1 MTQVSD
7 SHAFEITVHQTALP
21 VLAHVINNRLAPDD
35 RPIAASDFLALAQ
48 GDCPTELRLSLIFPR
63 DDALSTLAA
72 EDPDLAVS
80 PDAVTL
86 GYVFVSAIARGDVLD
101 VSFYAISHA
110 LAAAMRESDQVRA
123 FFRSL
128 GEHATDAQVREV
140 NEWNESRPL

>member
-1 MTQVSD
+1 VSD
-7 SHAFEITVHQTALP
+7 SHAFEITVRQAALP
-21 VLAHVINNRLAPDD
+21 GLANAINSRLAPDS
-35 RPIAASDFLALAQ
+35 RPVAASDFLALAQ
-48 GDCPTELRLSLIFPR
+48 GDSLAELRLSLIFPR

-72 EDPDLAVS
+72 EYPDLNVS
-80 PDAVTL
+80 PDAVAL
-86 GYVFVSAIARGDVLD
+86 GHFFVSAIARSDVLD
-101 VSFYAISHA
+101 VSFYTISHA